1 MRITEKI
8 IAEMPLELSVI
19 CMKESHVV
27 SRDLEIVQILQKIYK
42 EQIGSNDEPY
52 DMDAGTYA
60 RIAKDAVIFGG
71 VLYGDGGC
79 NAHSENECYSLETLA
94 AAVKMFAKAI
104 VEICGLGAVPHF
116 V

>member
-1 MRITEKI
+1 MYEG
-8 IAEMPLELSVI
+8 
-19 CMKESHVV
+19 V
-27 SRDLEIVQILQKIYK
+27 SCRFEGLGNSANTSKIYK
-42 EQIGSNDEPY
+42 EQTGCNDEPY

-94 AAVKMFAKAI
+94 AAVKMFANAI
-104 VEICGLGAVPHF
+104 VGICG
-116 V
+116 

>member
-1 MRITEKI
+1 
-8 IAEMPLELSVI
+8 
-19 CMKESHVV
+19 
-27 SRDLEIVQILQKIYK
+27 
-42 EQIGSNDEPY
+42 
-52 DMDAGTYA
+52 MDAGTYA

-104 VEICGLGAVPHF
+104 VEICG
-116 V
+116 

>member
-1 MRITEKI
+1 
-8 IAEMPLELSVI
+8 MPLELSVI

-42 EQIGSNDEPY
+42 EQTGSNDEPY
-52 DMDAGTYA
+52 DMDAGAYA

-104 VEICGLGAVPHF
+104 VEICR
-116 V
+116 